1 MRLRTNLLYL
11 VVGTIVPLIALAT
24 VLGLL
29 LVDRERDAVRQ
40 GAINRNRAFMT
51 AVDAALKGHIS
62 TLQALATVSSLERN
76 DLETFRNDA
85 IRVLEAQ
92 SDWQSIVLTKP
103 NNEQLIVASR
113 NGSEPTAQTVDE
125 PSLQRVVN
133 EEKPV
138 VGELGYREYS
148 KRYGIAVRVPVRQ
161 RGRLTFVL
169 TAVIN
174 PEQFS
179 RLIIDQHLP
188 AGWISGL
195 VDPTGHV
202 IARIP
207 VRPNTDVAT
216 QVFMNALKTGSEG
229 WYRGRTLEG
238 ADTYTAFKTS
248 EFCNWSVG
256 LAIPIQEVNAGAVRA
271 AWVMVAGTLITISLA
286 LGFAYWM
293 GRRIT
298 APIDSLADA
307 ARAMGRDSQTTPIG
321 DSAKIKEV
329 SDLAKALDEANVA
342 IRERESLAE
351 REQVALKSADRAK
364 DEFLAMLGHELRNPL
379 AAIAASARVLR
390 TSKPDSIVRV
400 RAHDVIERQT
410 EQMTRLVDDLLNV
423 SRLTRGKITL
433 ELEVIDLLKLVQ
445 SVIQTW
451 EQSGRIERNRIIY
464 QGEAVWV
471 DADKA
476 RLEQVLSNLIDN
488 SVKFSKPDTNI
499 QISVGKEG
507 NTALLSVTDE
517 GEGIDPTLKEHLFDL
532 FVQGPHESDRARGG
546 LGLGLAVVKRIIAL
560 HAGSI
565 SVSSGGVSQGA
576 TFVIKLPA
584 VQAPQGT
591 PEGLKAEQHTNGTG
605 KILVVEDNADTR
617 DMMEAMLRIEGF
629 DVITV
634 NHGTSALEALADKRI
649 TVVLL
654 DIGLPDLDGYEVAQR
669 IRSLPEGDRFK
680 LVALTGYGQL
690 NDQRRAFAVGFD
702 EHLTKPVSID
712 RLSAVIRMLIER
724 GADKT

>member
-11 VVGTIVPLIALAT
+11 VVGTIVPLLILASI
-24 VLGLL
+24 LGFL

-62 TLQALATVSSLERN
+62 TLQALATVSSL
-76 DLETFRNDA
+76 DKDDIETFRQDA
-85 IRVLEAQ
+85 MRVLEAQ

-103 NNEQLIVASR
+103 NGEQVMVTSR
-113 NGSEPTAQTVDE
+113 NGAEPTAHTVDE
-125 PSLQRVVN
+125 ASLRRVVN

-138 VGELGYREYS
+138 IGELRYREYV
-148 KRYGIAVRVPVRQ
+148 KKYGIAVRVPVRKQ
-161 RGRLTFVL
+161 DRLAFVL
-169 TAVIN
+169 SAIVN

-179 RLIIDQHLP
+179 RLIMDQHLP

-195 VDPTGHV
+195 VDPTGHL

-207 VRPNTDVAT
+207 VRPNSDMAT
-216 QVFMNALKTGSEG
+216 QTFMNALKTGSEG

-256 LAIPIQEVNAGAVRA
+256 LAIPIQEVNVGVVRA
-271 AWVMVAGTLITISLA
+271 VWVMVAGTLITISLA

-298 APIDSLADA
+298 TPIDSLADA

-321 DSAKIKEV
+321 NSAKIKEV

-342 IRERESLAE
+342 IRERENLAE

-390 TSKPDSIVRV
+390 TSKPDSSIRI
-400 RAHDVIERQT
+400 RAQDVIERQT

-423 SRLTRGKITL
+423 SRLTRGKIVL
-433 ELEVIDLLKLVQ
+433 EREVIDLFQLTK
-445 SVIQTW
+445 SVVQTW
-451 EQSGRIERNRIIY
+451 EQSGRIGRNRIAF
-464 QGEAVWV
+464 QGETVWI

-488 SVKFSKPDTNI
+488 AAKFSKPETTI
-499 QISVGKEG
+499 QIVVGKED
-507 NTALLSVTDE
+507 NSALLRVTDE
-517 GEGIDPTLKEHLFDL
+517 GEGIEPTLQEHLFDL
-532 FVQGPHESDRARGG
+532 FVQGPHESDRSKGG
-546 LGLGLAVVKRIIAL
+546 LGLGLAVVKQIVAL
-560 HAGSI
+560 HGGSI
-565 SVSSGGVSQGA
+565 SVFSGGVNQGA

-584 VQAPQGT
+584 VRAPLGT
-591 PEGLKAEQHTNGTG
+591 AEGLKQEQQTNGFG

-617 DMMEAMLRIEGF
+617 DMMEAMLRLEGF
-629 DVITV
+629 DVVTVDHGSSALDVLTEQGITV
-634 NHGTSALEALADKRI
+634 I
-649 TVVLL
+649 LL

-669 IRSLPEGDRFK
+669 IRALPEGDRFK

-690 NDQRRAFAVGFD
+690 NDQKLAFAAGFD

-712 RLSAVIRMLIER
+712 RLSEVIRTLLER

>member
-24 VLGLL
+24 VLGFL

-62 TLQALATVSSLERN
+62 TLQALATVSSLERD
-76 DLETFRNDA
+76 DLETFRDDA
-85 IRVLEAQ
+85 VRVLDAQ
-92 SDWQSIVLTKP
+92 TDWQNVILTRLDGQ
-103 NNEQLIVASR
+103 QLMVAGR
-113 NGSEPTAQTVDE
+113 NGAEKTAQTVDE

-138 VGELGYREYS
+138 VGELRYREQS
-148 KRYGIAVRVPVRQ
+148 RRFGIAVRVPVRQ
-161 RGRLTFVL
+161 RGRLSFVL
-169 TAVIN
+169 TAVVN

-179 RLIIDQHLP
+179 RLIMDQHLP
-188 AGWISGL
+188 NGWISGL

-202 IARIP
+202 IARVP
-207 VRPNTDVAT
+207 ARANSDVASDA
-216 QVFMNALKTGSEG
+216 FMNALKTGPEG

-238 ADTYTAFKTS
+238 ADTFTAFKTS
-248 EFCNWSVG
+248 EFSKWSVG
-256 LAIPIQEVNAGAVRA
+256 MAIPLQQVNAGVVRA
-271 AWVMVAGTLITISLA
+271 VWVMLAGTLITISLA

-307 ARAMGRDSQTTPIG
+307 ARAMGRDSQTAPIG
-321 DSAKIKEV
+321 NSAKIKEV
-329 SDLAKALDEANVA
+329 SELAKALDEANVA
-342 IRERESLAE
+342 IREREGLAE

-390 TSKPDSIVRV
+390 TSKPDSTVRT

-433 ELEVIDLLKLVQ
+433 EFEVIDLSKLTQ

-451 EQSGRIERNRIIY
+451 EQSGRIERNRIVFRS
-464 QGEAVWV
+464 ETVWV
-471 DADKA
+471 DADRV
-476 RLEQVLSNLIDN
+476 RLEQVISNLIDN
-488 SVKFSKPDTNI
+488 AVKFSKTETPI
-499 QISVGKEG
+499 QIAVQKED
-507 NTALLSVTDE
+507 NTATLRVTDQ
-517 GEGIDPTLKEHLFDL
+517 GEGIDPALQEHLFDV

-546 LGLGLAVVKRIIAL
+546 LGLGLAVVKRIVAL

-565 SVSSGGVSQGA
+565 SVSSEGLNQGA
-576 TFVIKLPA
+576 TFVIKLPVVHSPIA
-584 VQAPQGT
+584 V
-591 PEGLKAEQHTNGTG
+591 PESLKQDQQSNGVG

-617 DMMEAMLRIEGF
+617 DMMEAMLRIEGY
-629 DVITV
+629 DVVTV
-634 NHGTSALEALADKRI
+634 DHGTLALETLTDKRI
-649 TVVLL
+649 SVVLL
-654 DIGLPDLDGYEVAQR
+654 DIGLPDLDGYEVARR
-669 IRSLPEGDRFK
+669 IRDFPDSGRFK
-680 LVALTGYGQL
+680 LIALTGYGQL
-690 NDQRRAFAVGFD
+690 DDQRRAFEAGFD
-702 EHLTKPVSID
+702 EHLTKPVSIE
-712 RLSAVIRMLIER
+712 RLGEVLRMLLDQKSR
-724 GADKT
+724 